1 MSDFSNSMGLAF
13 ADRGGLKGI
22 TNGIINAENMRRRGE
37 LDGASKAAQAYASN
51 MLGNLNHVRAQDA
64 SMTLDNRR
72 NIEDIITKNPHFA
85 GYLQNAMRM
94 FALTGK
100 GDPNNL
106 AQASGHFQ
114 KQASIDNIVAGTQDP
129 TATAQGYAATS
140 GAAPFGNSNALG
152 YSTNKITGGQ
162 PEGDPVVAKLFR
174 GLQGAKIAHENASAS
189 AQRAL
194 ATNRQEKPGGM
205 TPAQSRT
212 NTEIDAARDALA
224 GMTQDQIDALEKKD
238 SMSLTAGDKQK
249 LAIIKLA
256 RRAKFGEGAIPTT
269 PVQPAP
275 VLPPKQGFFD
285 RLFSF
290 PQPTQ
295 QPVAQP
301 VQQPA
306 QQPAPKAGMTSA
318 KMPEAVKIRQQYQ
331 RGEISRDEARRRLQ
345 ALAG

>member
-1 MSDFSNSMGLAF
+1 
-13 ADRGGLKGI
+13 
-22 TNGIINAENMRRRGE
+22 
-37 LDGASKAAQAYASN
+37 
-51 MLGNLNHVRAQDA
+51 
-64 SMTLDNRR
+64 
-72 NIEDIITKNPHFA
+72 
-85 GYLQNAMRM
+85 
-94 FALTGK
+94 
-100 GDPNNL
+100 
-106 AQASGHFQ
+106 
-114 KQASIDNIVAGTQDP
+114 
-129 TATAQGYAATS
+129 
-140 GAAPFGNSNALG
+140 
-152 YSTNKITGGQ
+152 
-162 PEGDPVVAKLFR
+162 
-174 GLQGAKIAHENASAS
+174 
-189 AQRAL
+189 
-194 ATNRQEKPGGM
+194 M